1 MILITGAT
9 GLVGRRLVQRM
20 MKEALPTRCLLM
32 ERQLRRLPWDTGNP
46 YAPEVVIGTVT
57 DEEAF
62 FRAVTGCHAVIH
74 LENAMWWGRRRDL
87 EQVELAGAR
96 ALAAV
101 ARAARVGRIITLSQL
116 GAAPSSA
123 YTLHRVKGEVEYILR
138 NSGVAFTIIRSG
150 IVYSSEDA
158 FINHIASM
166 LRINPAFFLMP
177 GSGETVLHPIY
188 IDDLV
193 EAIYRSLNLIRL
205 VDTTVEIGGAEYM
218 SLHDLMR
225 TIMRVTGMRRIL
237 VSLPPYL
244 LRWIT
249 HIYSRLL
256 PRSLM
261 TSQWLD
267 ILAANR
273 TAPLGN
279 TYDYFGFQPQ
289 RFEET
294 LLTYLPQGRHFAV
307 ALRGTFRRRPRAAW
321 FAG

>member
-9 GLVGRRLVQRM
+9 GLVGRHLVQRM
-20 MKEALPTRCLLM
+20 MNEALPTRCLLVD
-32 ERQLRRLPWDTGNP
+32 RRARRLPWDTGNP
-46 YAPEVVIGTVT
+46 YAPEVVFGSVT

-74 LENAMWWGRRRDL
+74 LESAMWWGRQRDL
-87 EQVELAGAR
+87 EQVELDGAR

-123 YTLHRVKGEVEYILR
+123 YTLHRVKGEVEHILR

-150 IVYSSEDA
+150 IVYSPEDA

-177 GSGETVLHPIY
+177 GGGEIVLHPIY

-193 EAIYRSLNLIRL
+193 EAVYRSLNLIRL
-205 VDTTVEIGGAEYM
+205 VDTTVDIGGAEYM
-218 SLHDLMR
+218 SLRDLMR
-225 TIMRVTGMRRIL
+225 TVMRVTGMRRIL
-237 VSLPPYL
+237 ISMPPYL

-249 HIYSRLL
+249 GLYSRVL

-279 TYDYFGFQPQ
+279 TYDYFAFQPR

-294 LLTYLPQGRHFAV
+294 LLTYLPQRRHFA
-307 ALRGTFRRRPRAAW
+307 ASLRGTFRRRPRAA
-321 FAG
+321 